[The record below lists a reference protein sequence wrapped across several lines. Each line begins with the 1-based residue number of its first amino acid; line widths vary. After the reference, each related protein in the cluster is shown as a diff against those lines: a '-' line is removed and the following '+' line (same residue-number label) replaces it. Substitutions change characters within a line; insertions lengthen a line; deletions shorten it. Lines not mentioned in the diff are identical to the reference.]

1 MYVTDQ
7 INSSESEGAFNEF
20 VEEQLENLVDAI
32 LTEGDLENFGERG
45 SDILVEMDDIVAPT
59 FVYGD
64 EGESGGGSG
73 GGGPGSG
80 GGKIRFN
87 VPFQYLM
94 ERVARSLKL
103 PHLIKRGHPRMML
116 FCILF

>member
-7 INSSESEGAFNEF
+7 INSNESEGAFNEF

-59 FVYGD
+59 FVYVTKEKVVEVVVEGD
-64 EGESGGGSG
+64 QVAVA
-73 GGGPGSG
+73 
-80 GGKIRFN
+80 GKFDSTSPFN
-87 VPFQYLM
+87 T
-94 ERVARSLKL
+94 
-103 PHLIKRGHPRMML
+103 
-116 FCILF
+116 

>member
-45 SDILVEMDDIVAPT
+45 SDILVEMDDIVAPPSFMVT
-59 FVYGD
+59 KEKEVGVVV
-64 EGESGGGSG
+64 EGGQVAAE
-73 GGGPGSG
+73 
-80 GGKIRFN
+80 GKSDS
-87 VPFQYLM
+87 M
-94 ERVARSLKL
+94 SLFS
-103 PHLIKRGHPRMML
+103 I
-116 FCILF
+116 

>member
-1 MYVTDQ
+1 MQQNIEVIADIFCALKTPLRFPMYVTDQ

-64 EGESGGGSG
+64 EGEGGGGSG

-80 GGKIRFN
+80 G
-87 VPFQYLM
+87 
-94 ERVARSLKL
+94 
-103 PHLIKRGHPRMML
+103 
-116 FCILF
+116 

>member
-64 EGESGGGSG
+64 EGEGGGGSG
-73 GGGPGSG
+73 CLLYTSPSP
-80 GGKIRFN
+80 RD
-87 VPFQYLM
+87 M
-94 ERVARSLKL
+94 RRS
-103 PHLIKRGHPRMML
+103 RMPSSA
-116 FCILF
+116 

>member
-64 EGESGGGSG
+64 EGEGGGVVVEG
-73 GGGPGSG
+73 GQVAAE
-80 GGKIRFN
+80 GKSDSMSLFN
-87 VPFQYLM
+87 
-94 ERVARSLKL
+94 
-103 PHLIKRGHPRMML
+103 I
-116 FCILF
+116 